1 MIFVDAPRHSKLRA
15 LISQAFTPRSIA
27 NLGKVVLP
35 MMGSAN
41 RDPKVFHDPNR
52 FDIRRDP
59 NPHIAFGHGIHFC
72 LGAVLAGLEGRI
84 ALSDLL
90 TRLRTR
96 QQ

>member
-27 NLGKVVLP
+27 NLGKVILP

-52 FDIRRDP
+52 FDISRDP
-59 NPHIAFGHGIHFC
+59 KSAHRIRPWHSFLSRRRPGGTRRPHRAF
-72 LGAVLAGLEGRI
+72 
-84 ALSDLL
+84 
-90 TRLRTR
+90 
-96 QQ
+96 